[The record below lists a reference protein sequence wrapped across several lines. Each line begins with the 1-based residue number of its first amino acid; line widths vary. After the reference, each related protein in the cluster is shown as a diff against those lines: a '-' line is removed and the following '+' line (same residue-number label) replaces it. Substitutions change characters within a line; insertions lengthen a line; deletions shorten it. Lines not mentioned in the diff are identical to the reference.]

1 MSGCLIPSHNRSLH
15 CLSGRWY
22 LTTADSQ
29 VIKSHAC
36 QEQKSP
42 GSQLT
47 EATSSTSETQAERD
61 HLRAGSLEASAE
73 SAEVFSGSWFHWL
86 SSMNIQCCLL
96 VWFFLFFFLYASDKV
111 RAKINTMNYSL
122 PICYDRRIGRISR
135 THTGEEYEDVCTY
148 LFLSWH
154 E

>member
-1 MSGCLIPSHNRSLH
+1 MEGGLLQLQISRSL
-15 CLSGRWY
+15 S
-22 LTTADSQ
+22 
-29 VIKSHAC
+29 SHAC
-36 QEQKSP
+36 QEPESP

-47 EATSSTSETQAERD
+47 EATSTTSEAEVERD

-73 SAEVFSGSWFHWL
+73 SAEVFSGSWFHRL

-96 VWFFLFFFLYASDKV
+96 VFLGLFFFFLYASDKV

-122 PICYDRRIGRISR
+122 PICYDRRIGRVSR
-135 THTGEEYEDVCTY
+135 AHTGEEYEDVCTY